1 MAAAGAAESA
11 KQASAAESAKQA
23 SAAESAKQAGA
34 AESAQQTSAANARGG
49 PPAVNRGQI
58 NDPAIEATRLRGE
71 PALKELES
79 S

>member
-1 MAAAGAAESA
+1 MAAAGAA
-11 KQASAAESAKQA
+11 QSAKQA

-34 AESAQQTSAANARGG
+34 AESAKQAGAAESAKQASAANARGW
-49 PPAVNRGQI
+49 PAVSRGQI